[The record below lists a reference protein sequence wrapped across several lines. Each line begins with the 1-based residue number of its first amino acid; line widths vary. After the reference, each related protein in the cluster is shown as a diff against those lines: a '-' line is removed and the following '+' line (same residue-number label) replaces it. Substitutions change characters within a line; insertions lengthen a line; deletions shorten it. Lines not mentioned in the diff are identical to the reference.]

1 MIKYGF
7 WLQRISWARCVRFYQ
22 YYPCNKNGSFDD
34 YFDLKRYWRTQS
46 LLLEIQ
52 LNLFGDPAST
62 NFINDPYVV
71 GLESASPREV
81 GNKHVAAYEYVPQ
94 DAIMSGGL
102 KTGFSSWI
110 LQKNTSACWVVWKN
124 WKEIYKNGFFLLRE
138 KSTFVTVP
146 KIVGTLI
153 SVLYFWDFFVKLAIA

>member
-7 WLQRISWARCVRFYQ
+7 WLQRISWARSVRFYQ
-22 YYPCNKNGSFDD
+22 YYSCNKNGSFDD

-71 GLESASPREV
+71 GLESTQRSQASACSPWVV
-81 GNKHVAAYEYVPQ
+81 GNKYVTTYEYVPQ
-94 DAIMSGGL
+94 GAIMSGGL
-102 KTGFSSWI
+102 K
-110 LQKNTSACWVVWKN
+110 N
-124 WKEIYKNGFFLLRE
+124 WFFVLNIREKYFCLLSYLEKLERNMKNGFFLLRE
-138 KSTFVTVP
+138 KAQ
-146 KIVGTLI
+146 
-153 SVLYFWDFFVKLAIA
+153 YRKL

>member
-7 WLQRISWARCVRFYQ
+7 WLQRISWARSVRFYQ

-71 GLESASPREV
+71 GLESTSPREV
-81 GNKHVAAYEYVPQ
+81 GNKHVTTYEYVPQ
-94 DAIMSGGL
+94 GAIMSGGL
-102 KTGFSSWI
+102 K
-110 LQKNTSACWVVWKN
+110 NC
-124 WKEIYKNGFFLLRE
+124 
-138 KSTFVTVP
+138 
-146 KIVGTLI
+146 
-153 SVLYFWDFFVKLAIA
+153 FFVLNITEKYFCLLSCLEKLERNIKKWLLSFARKKTPLSQYRKL